1 MEEDLVPDRK
11 AHLVGA
17 LPGDSPQEALDLA
30 YSTVGPYLR
39 SVPDGETGER
49 RKWVIAVFD
58 MMRRHP
64 DVAVAKDYGGT
75 YDTSADDRHV
85 DPAAGGGN
93 WSDFDHIPRLKL
105 KRPWKRPRPE
115 FIDAGILSSFEAGY
129 PAFRAARDR
138 AGTPE
143 QAFQVGAPGDFDMAV
158 CCFGPQVVLSKRSF
172 TDAIVREITD
182 VRRRAGDDV
191 VFQLEIP
198 WQLYPVS
205 AVPERLRPA
214 AAGYFARAMARLV
227 RRCPPGTRFGI
238 HLCLGDMHH
247 RSVVQLVDLEPVVL
261 VANRIAEKW
270 PDGYP
275 LEFMHLPFAAGEE
288 PPPREDAFYEP
299 LRRLRLAGGTRVI
312 AGFVHERRTLEEQQA
327 LLARLDALVGRPVDV
342 SNSCGLG
349 RLPHEDAV
357 YDLEQAA
364 ALVSA

>member
-1 MEEDLVPDRK
+1 VPERM

-17 LPGDSPQEALDLA
+17 LPGDTPQDALELA
-30 YSTVGPYLR
+30 YSTVGPHLR

-75 YDTSADDRHV
+75 YDTTADDRHV

-105 KRPWKRPRPE
+105 KRPWRRPRPE
-115 FIDAGILSSFEAGY
+115 FIDAGILSSFLAGY
-129 PAFRAARDR
+129 PAFREARER
-138 AGTPE
+138 AGTPA
-143 QAFQVGAPGDFDMAV
+143 QVFQIGAPGDFDMAV
-158 CCFGPQVVLSKRSF
+158 CCFGPEVVLAKRSF
-172 TDAIVREITD
+172 TDAIAREITD

-214 AAGYFARAMARLV
+214 VAGYFARGMARLV

-247 RSVVQLVDLEPVVL
+247 RSVVKLVDLEPVVL
-261 VANRIAEKW
+261 LANRIAEKW
-270 PDGYP
+270 PARYP
-275 LEFMHLPFAAGEE
+275 LEFMHLPFAAGED
-288 PPPREDAFYEP
+288 PPPVEDAFYEP

-312 AGFVHERRTLEEQQA
+312 AGFVHERRSLDEQAA
-327 LLARLDALVGRPVDV
+327 LLRRLDGLVGRPVDV

-349 RLPHEDAV
+349 RLPYDDAL
-357 YDLEQAA
+357 YDLQQAA
-364 ALVSA
+364 ALVAGEGVPA

>member
-1 MEEDLVPDRK
+1 VEEDLVPDRK

-30 YSTVGPYLR
+30 YSTVGPHLR

-64 DVAVAKDYGGT
+64 DVAVAKDFGGT

-85 DPAAGGGN
+85 DPATGGGN

-129 PAFRAARDR
+129 PAFREARDR

-143 QAFQVGAPGDFDMAV
+143 QSFQVGAPGDFDMAV

-270 PDGYP
+270 P
-275 LEFMHLPFAAGEE
+275 AG
-288 PPPREDAFYEP
+288 
-299 LRRLRLAGGTRVI
+299 
-312 AGFVHERRTLEEQQA
+312 
-327 LLARLDALVGRPVDV
+327 
-342 SNSCGLG
+342 
-349 RLPHEDAV
+349 
-357 YDLEQAA
+357 
-364 ALVSA
+364 

>member
-17 LPGDSPQEALDLA
+17 LPGDSPLEALDLA

-227 RRCPPGTRFGI
+227 RRCPPGTRLGI

-288 PPPREDAFYEP
+288 P
-299 LRRLRLAGGTRVI
+299 
-312 AGFVHERRTLEEQQA
+312 
-327 LLARLDALVGRPVDV
+327 
-342 SNSCGLG
+342 
-349 RLPHEDAV
+349 DAV
-357 YDLEQAA
+357 FP
-364 ALVSA
+364 SA